1 MNTPTC
7 IYCGQL
13 GPFTDEHI
21 FPAGLGGDDR
31 RFLLKNL
38 VCKRC
43 NTDIFS
49 KLEAKFMRRSP
60 VALARVFLQ
69 ARSRGKGKNA
79 SIPKFETE
87 SNTVSDPKTGC
98 LLEAEL
104 QVGGMPV
111 VLPQIVMTQDGLGCT
126 GPDAPSVQTFL
137 ERLTALLGNQVQT
150 VKKYK
155 QKDSVVFTVATLSWS
170 EGSYKPSAIEH
181 LSQPPSNG
189 IWIDGLAT
197 SSTPATA
204 RLFLRTAGQI
214 VLRVESATD
223 HSVEWLTFAKAHL
236 QTLSQKDMPAS
247 STIEQPSMHIGMSVD
262 LNAYSRVLAKIG
274 MNLAIHA
281 YGDQYCRHPAFDD
294 MKVRILS
301 GNDSVPM
308 GMDGKHVANF
318 SEIFSTIGTDNH
330 HVLMLLAHAHGS
342 GRHSVLFVV
351 RIFGGAV
358 HVIRLADQNAPAPP
372 IDGPIFMTVDYAN
385 HVIELYDLLQMTQKL
400 VWQQSAS

>member
-38 VCKRC
+38 VCKHC
-43 NTDIFS
+43 NTDVFS
-49 KLEAKFMRRSP
+49 KLEAKFMRNSP

-69 ARSRGKGKNA
+69 ARGRGKGKNA

-87 SNTVSDPKTGC
+87 FNTVSDPNTGC

-104 QVGGMPV
+104 QVGGKPV

-137 ERLTALLGNQVQT
+137 ERLTALLGDEVQT
-150 VKKYK
+150 VKKQK
-155 QKDSVVFTVATLSWS
+155 QKDSVVFIVTTLSWS

-189 IWIDGLAT
+189 IWIEGLAT
-197 SSTPATA
+197 SFTPATA

-214 VLRVESATD
+214 VLRAESAAD
-223 HSVEWLTFAKAHL
+223 HSVEWLTFAKTHL
-236 QTLSQKDMPAS
+236 PTLSQKNMPAS

-274 MNLAIHA
+274 MNFAIHA

-294 MKVRILS
+294 IKVRILS
-301 GNDSVPM
+301 GNESVPM
-308 GMDGKHVANF
+308 GIDGKHGANF

-330 HVLMLLAHAHGS
+330 HVLMLLAHDHGS

-351 RIFGGAV
+351 RIFGRAA
-358 HVIRLADQNAPAPP
+358 HVIRLADQDAPVPP

-385 HVIELYDLLQMTQKL
+385 HVIELYDLLQLTQKL
-400 VWQQSAS
+400 VG